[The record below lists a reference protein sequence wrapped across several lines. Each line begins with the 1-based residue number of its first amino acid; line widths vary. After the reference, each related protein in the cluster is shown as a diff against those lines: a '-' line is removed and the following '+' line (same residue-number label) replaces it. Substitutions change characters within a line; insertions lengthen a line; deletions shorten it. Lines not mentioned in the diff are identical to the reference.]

1 MSLFDTV
8 LFREDLPKSFRW
20 DWLKFRMDDEMREK
34 YKRSKIG
41 ITDGQIRSRE
51 QYFCKNASVFDVAGK
66 KIAWGDV
73 APLDVKMMEGVY
85 YILSEYKS
93 FWHVPEKGTK
103 EWSFRSKDPNSKSRF
118 QDLLPEFEPTVFK
131 PSYVRRNAIA
141 RIVDGEIQTSGRLI
155 SRHYQ

>member
-66 KIAWGDV
+66 KNSVGRR
-73 APLDVKMMEGVY
+73 G
-85 YILSEYKS
+85 
-93 FWHVPEKGTK
+93 
-103 EWSFRSKDPNSKSRF
+103 SFRCKN
-118 QDLLPEFEPTVFK
+118 
-131 PSYVRRNAIA
+131 
-141 RIVDGEIQTSGRLI
+141 DGGRLLYTL
-155 SRHYQ
+155 RV